1 MSIKD
6 TQICKLADLDKLRT
20 APKLNEKQSKE
31 LLNELT
37 SILNRSDWI
46 TIGVMSPSLKK
57 GIQAIRTIEEKF
69 EYNEM
74 KCITLPTSEGPIFLK
89 ANQKTGEIHARIEYG
104 LGEGI
109 LISCQN
115 NDNSLISK
123 TIGPLPIDFFD
134 EK

>member
-69 EYNEM
+69 EYNKM

-89 ANQKTGEIHARIEYG
+89 ANQKTGEIHARVEYG

-115 NDNSLISK
+115 NDNSLTSK